1 MKFLI
6 AADRAGDL
14 QDLIKH
20 LCHMVGSDERQTSR
34 DEESLTI
41 HDMIRVP
48 AATIRY
54 GDKVGP
60 ISRSAAENNY
70 RIFTPDHEY
79 DQRTANPRHSRT
91 ELPLTC

>member
-20 LCHMVGSDERQTSR
+20 LCHMVGSDERQTRR
-34 DEESLTI
+34 DEERLTI

-48 AATIRY
+48 RY
-54 GDKVGP
+54 GDKVGL
-60 ISRSAAENNY
+60 ISAERCGEQLSNIYARS
-70 RIFTPDHEY
+70 
-79 DQRTANPRHSRT
+79 
-91 ELPLTC
+91 